1 MIENFGK
8 NVTKLRKSKNLSQE
22 QLAEKVGLKKQS
34 ISNIERGNRYP
45 TFETLE
51 KIASVLEA
59 SPIELFGTEKE
70 IMISD
75 IPTILEDIDNSEE
88 MLRTVFKA
96 EKILD
101 EICEPIKETADN
113 ISIISSFIH
122 GEIILDEYGEPK
134 LNKNGE
140 FIRTKSP
147 LETLPI
153 DLINKT
159 ANNIS
164 IISSFI
170 HGEIILDEYGEPK
183 LNKNN
188 EFIYKKSP
196 LDALPIDLINKTA
209 ENLRFI
215 LDNKDKI

>member
-51 KIASVLEA
+51 KIASVLKA

-70 IMISD
+70 IMTSD
-75 IPTILEDIDNSEE
+75 VPTILEKIDRSEE

-101 EICEPIKETADN
+101 EIYGPVKETANN
-113 ISIISSFIH
+113 ISIINRFRLGEIIIDEYGQPVLNQNDQPIYSKPPLETLPINLISEAANDISIINRFTH
-122 GEIILDEYGEPK
+122 GEIILDEYGQPV
-134 LNKNGE
+134 LNQNDE
-140 FIRTKSP
+140 FVYSKSP

-153 DLINKT
+153 DLINQ
-159 ANNIS
+159 
-164 IISSFI
+164 
-170 HGEIILDEYGEPK
+170 
-183 LNKNN
+183 
-188 EFIYKKSP
+188 
-196 LDALPIDLINKTA
+196 TA

-215 LDNKDKI
+215 IDNKDKI